1 VINPYFFHARRG
13 LLVVNVAK
21 VGFVSWFYH
30 HPLTCRWDSS
40 MELKIKGK
48 ARRLLVKLLVKN
60 RGYTLG

>member
-1 VINPYFFHARRG
+1 
-13 LLVVNVAK
+13 VNVAK
-21 VGFVSWFYH
+21 VGFVSCFYH